1 MCGACRAAFERRWR
15 TEGADGELAA
25 VVERRAAKEI
35 VVENVAVQSRRLGG
49 ASWQVAEAPR
59 ELEPELLRAA
69 GGVARREGESGLEVV
84 RSGRVLA
91 TRDQAFAQLEARAR
105 LARWLCRRGGLG
117 ATAGEGDR
125 SVKRDLR
132 GDRVAGLHVT

>member
-25 VVERRAAKEI
+25 VEERRAAKEI

-69 GGVARREGESGLEVV
+69 SGVARREGESGLEVV

-91 TRDQAFAQLEARAR
+91 TRD
-105 LARWLCRRGGLG
+105 
-117 ATAGEGDR
+117 
-125 SVKRDLR
+125 
-132 GDRVAGLHVT
+132 